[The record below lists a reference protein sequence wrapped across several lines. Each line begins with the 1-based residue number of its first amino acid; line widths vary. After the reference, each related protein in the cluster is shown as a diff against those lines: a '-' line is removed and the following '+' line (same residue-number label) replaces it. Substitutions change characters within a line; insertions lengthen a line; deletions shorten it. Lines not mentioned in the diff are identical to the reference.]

1 MKCCMDVQ
9 GWNSR
14 ATALIE
20 MQEAILSFLGR

>member
-1 MKCCMDVQ
+1 MDVQ